1 MAAIVPSVVAVSMR
15 SIPNSVVVVNGLSK
29 TVIMVAVS
37 PNAAGMAMFLGLDCF
52 LVKELMPIDM
62 SGDSASMIVARVTV
76 SCVIANELQV
86 IDNA

>member
-15 SIPNSVVVVNGLSK
+15 SIPNSVVLVNGLSR
-29 TVIMVAVS
+29 TVIVVAAS
-37 PNAAGMAMFLGLDCF
+37 PSITGIAMFFGLDCF
-52 LVKELMPIDM
+52 LVKEFIPIDM